1 MFRDLMLNYY
11 NSFETE
17 NNSKVSSLKA
27 EIENLKRENKN
38 KDQSIE
44 KLKGDKAEELQK
56 KDKEINDLTKQMEN
70 MSQEFADMLKVL
82 RSPSKLSTR
91 CRKE

>member
-1 MFRDLMLNYY
+1 MLNYY

-27 EIENLKRENKN
+27 EIEKLKEENKN
-38 KDQSIE
+38 KDQSID
-44 KLKGDKAEELQK
+44 KLKADKAEELQK

-70 MSQEFADMLKVL
+70 MSQEFADMLKVCHL
-82 RSPSKLSTR
+82 PSKHSTK